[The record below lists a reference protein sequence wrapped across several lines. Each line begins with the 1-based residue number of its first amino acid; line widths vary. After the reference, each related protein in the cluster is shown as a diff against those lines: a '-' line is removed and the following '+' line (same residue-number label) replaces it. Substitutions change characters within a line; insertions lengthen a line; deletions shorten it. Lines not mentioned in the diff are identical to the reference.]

1 VDASKRTVT
10 IAPVRIDSEPDPRTR
25 VVGGYESRVGLKSRF
40 RLSLACCF
48 HRVNEASSL
57 TLSPMIQARGLTK
70 TFRDK
75 KRGEIHAAEN
85 VSFSVAPGQ
94 IYGLLGANGAGKTTT
109 LRMLATLLRPT
120 GGSATVAG
128 YDVVRESQAVRA
140 NVGFLAASTALYGR
154 LTARETL
161 AYFGRLNGIS
171 EPEIKT
177 RTQRLAAEL
186 EMDEFLDR
194 RCDKLSTG
202 MKQKTSIA
210 RTLIHDPAVM
220 IFDEPTVGLDIM
232 AARTIVKFVRECR
245 SGGKTVIYSTHIM
258 SEVEK
263 LCDVVGIIHGGKLLA
278 EGSLEELRVRYREQ
292 TMEEIFINAVGGDSA
307 K

>member
-1 VDASKRTVT
+1 M
-10 IAPVRIDSEPDPRTR
+10 I
-25 VVGGYESRVGLKSRF
+25 
-40 RLSLACCF
+40 
-48 HRVNEASSL
+48 EA
-57 TLSPMIQARGLTK
+57 RNLTK

-120 GGSATVAG
+120 QGSATVAG
-128 YDVVRESQAVRA
+128 YDVVNQSQQVRA

-154 LTARETL
+154 LTAREIL

-171 EPEIKT
+171 DAEIKA
-177 RTQRLAAEL
+177 RTHRLADEL
-186 EMDEFLDR
+186 DMHEFLDR
-194 RCDKLSTG
+194 RCDKFSTG

-220 IFDEPTVGLDIM
+220 IFDEPTLGLDIM
-232 AARTIVKFVRECR
+232 AARTIVQFVRECR
-245 SGGKTVIYSTHIM
+245 GRGKTVIYSTHIM

-263 LCDVVGIIHGGKLLA
+263 LCDVIGIIHGGRLLA
-278 EGSLEELRVRYREQ
+278 EGTLGDLRTRYHEHD
-292 TMEEIFINAVGGDSA
+292 MEEIFVSAVGGEGG